1 MSTPRSSGP
10 ENLQTLV
17 SWKEIAAFLGRAERT
32 VKRWEH
38 DRGLPVHRVP
48 GGERGG
54 VFAYP
59 EEIRAWL
66 LGELSLA
73 PPEPPPVQQSRE
85 SAAPSP
91 LAAPAPPPP
100 RRPAVY
106 RPIVEWAGV
115 AAALLIVAF
124 GTVLFADHSSL
135 IASARA
141 RFAGGKSVD
150 PAHVPAPEA
159 ERLYLHG
166 RYQWNLRTA
175 QSLARSVDDYTSAIA
190 LDPRYAQA
198 YAALAE
204 SYELLPEYGGV
215 NRSESFE
222 RARLAAKRAIELD
235 PRLAAGHRA
244 LAFALFWHNWN
255 APASE
260 AEFKRALALAPTEPE
275 THHWYA
281 TTLLCRQ
288 QYADAITQADQ
299 ALRLAPGNPA
309 VAADNAWI
317 RASLPVNRSGAIRTL
332 RELARTQPTLVKP
345 SRYLARLEL
354 EDENY
359 PAFLADLK
367 SAAAISQDP
376 DELALANAASR
387 DWTRNGRT
395 GLLEGM
401 RQLQKDAFDQ
411 GRTSGFALAETDLLL
426 GRPDEALAYFNAA
439 FDRNDY
445 NLMSLPGCNCIAG
458 LADTPGYAQ
467 LLRRIR
473 ERMQVD
479 HVAESS
485 DLAGAAIPQR
495 MPIPGAR

>member
-59 EEIRAWL
+59 DEIRAWL
-66 LGELSLA
+66 LGELGLA
-73 PPEPPPVQQSRE
+73 PNEPPPVQQSRE
-85 SAAPSP
+85 SAAPTP
-91 LAAPAPPPP
+91 LAAPAPLPP
-100 RRPAVY
+100 RTPAAYHPV
-106 RPIVEWAGV
+106 VEWAGI
-115 AAALLIVAF
+115 AAACLIVAV

-141 RFAGGKSVD
+141 RLTAGKSLD
-150 PAHVPAPEA
+150 SAHIPAPGA
-159 ERLYLHG
+159 ESLYLQG
-166 RYQWNLRTA
+166 RYQWSLRTA
-175 QSLARSVDDYTSAIA
+175 GSLSRSVDDYTRAIA

-198 YAALAE
+198 YAGLAE

-215 NRSESFE
+215 DRSESFE
-222 RARLAAKRAIELD
+222 RARLAATRAIELD

-255 APASE
+255 APASD
-260 AEFKRALALAPTEPE
+260 AEFKRALALAPSEPE

-288 QYADAITQADQ
+288 RYADAIAQADQ

-309 VAADNAWI
+309 VAADNAWV
-317 RASLPVNRSGAIRTL
+317 RAGLPANRSGSIGAL

-367 SAAAISQDP
+367 NAAAISQDR
-376 DELALANAASR
+376 DELALVDAASR
-387 DWTRNGRT
+387 GWTRGGRT

-401 RQLQKDAFDQ
+401 RQVQKAAFDN
-411 GRTSGFALAETDLLL
+411 GRTTGFALARTDLFL
-426 GRPDEALAYFNAA
+426 GRTDEALAYFNAA

-445 NLMSLPGCNCIAG
+445 NLMSLPGCNCIATVAG
-458 LADTPGYAQ
+458 KPDYAQ

-479 HVAESS
+479 HIAESS
-485 DLAGAAIPQR
+485 DLAGASIPR
-495 MPIPGAR
+495 RLPIPGAR